1 METEKTIEK
10 FLDRVRREQTGVFT
24 LNKIYLLLAVLT
36 CGYLAGNLAAYYAAH
51 PRAFLVPYLTV
62 VACAAGYILVR
73 YLASILTGFSRDDAA
88 LLVEN
93 RYPDLNNAL
102 INSWQLQKHIEDPK
116 AKDFVSISLIR
127 ELVRDTSHRIKEI
140 QAESVVSRKEATR
153 SRNLFFVSLLLT
165 GLVFLALPDFF
176 SRGYNNFAA
185 LPPQAKVS
193 LPAAE
198 EPASPLEAAPA
209 FVIEDI
215 RLKFNYPAY
224 TKLKSEVSDKPEVHV
239 FPGTEVQVR
248 AKLNL
253 PIAGA
258 DLLINRGDEYTLALE
273 KQRELSGSFMV
284 DGEGFYQF
292 RLKTTDGKKVVLPAK
307 YPITLKQ
314 DHLPKIILF
323 PANPKPVYFETDHV
337 QFFYEGYDD
346 FGIGKIN
353 LVIDVNG
360 KITSRPIKNLRG
372 TENQV
377 KNSYAWNL
385 AEMNLKPGDEVQFYL
400 EIYDN
405 DNVLGPKMGLSEM
418 FAFTLFDTR
427 GELEDLVH
435 LQDVLVDKMIV
446 LLSNSLIG
454 GKKIQD
460 GTLSDI
466 LRSKKYVVSSAD
478 LLIDII
484 RLAQRIVDQAE
495 LIQSFPQ
502 SYMTLLNNIIF
513 GLNDIREEQIELLQ
527 KFNPSIPPPNPVPV
541 GFKMPLIAPINQKLV
556 QHLERDILFLVK
568 IATRQKFS
576 QVMDMGN
583 QLSNLTESLRKEFEK
598 IKNRKK
604 SIGASKIKQQLAKA
618 RELLKNMMEKLA
630 RQTQGLP
637 GEFLNPEAFQSLDIE
652 QLMASMENIM
662 DLVKQGEIDKALDM
676 LNKLTEDLNTLT
688 EQLNEMGSRMD
699 DLVDMQIMKKIDESI
714 QDLLKLEK
722 KQKQLLKKTTQINQS
737 LRSAQLRQ
745 FEDMLKEFFEG
756 LKKDVNEIQSIFR
769 GAGEFLDNHPGL
781 RKFNELLDREARL
794 AHEIQELRQD
804 AVDASQSPGNL
815 QEKFK
820 ALKEAKDRQAD
831 LIRDRKKL
839 HIKVYDDFKGFL
851 PQFMEKYNALE
862 ELAKLFDLK
871 EFNDLFKNT
880 YPFTLRWRHNLRMIL
895 KPDPE
900 LSARLHDD
908 LRKVRILNSEISKKL
923 GTLSVS
929 LEKEFDSLITEAN
942 KTDLKNMAQEQGAM
956 RSDANKLSERFE
968 QMSRLNP
975 SISRELSAN
984 MSKAGKY
991 MKRAENNLSESN
1003 VPKSID
1009 SEAKAL
1015 QKLIETSEMLK
1026 ELKNSASQPQKQGKD
1041 KVAKLGTGKARD
1053 PRKGGSL
1060 RMQRERVDLP
1070 SEDQYQAPKEFRSE
1084 ILKAMKRRYPKKY
1097 KRFVTEYYMELVQ

>member
-1 METEKTIEK
+1 METGKTIET
-10 FLDRVRREQTGVFT
+10 FLDRVRREQIGVFT
-24 LNKIYLLLAVLT
+24 LDKLYLLLAVLT
-36 CGYLAGNLAAYYAAH
+36 CGYLVGNLAAYYAAH
-51 PRAFLVPYLTV
+51 FRDFFIPYLTV

-73 YLASILTGFSRDDAA
+73 YLASILTAFSRDDAA
-88 LLVEN
+88 LLVES

-127 ELVRDTSHRIKEI
+127 ELVRDTSRRIEEI
-140 QAESVVSRKEATR
+140 QAESVVSRKETAR

-185 LPPQAKVS
+185 LPPQAKAG

-209 FVIEDI
+209 FAVEDI

-224 TKLKSEVSDKPEVHV
+224 TKLKSEVVDKPEVHV

-248 AKLNL
+248 AKSNL

-258 DLLINRGDEYTLALE
+258 DLLINRGDEYALALE
-273 KQRELSGSFMV
+273 NQKELSGSFMV

-292 RLKTTDGKKVVLPAK
+292 RLKTAKGKKVVLPAK
-307 YPITLKQ
+307 YPITLKK

-337 QFFYEGYDD
+337 RFFYEGYDD

-360 KITSRPIKNLRG
+360 KMTSRPIKNLRG

-377 KNSYAWNL
+377 KSNYAWNL
-385 AEMNLKPGDEVQFYL
+385 AEMNLQPGDEVQFYL

-418 FAFTLFDTR
+418 FSFTLFDTR
-427 GELEDLVH
+427 RELEDLVN
-435 LQDVLVDKMIV
+435 LQDELVDKMIV

-460 GTLSDI
+460 GTLSGI
-466 LRSKKYVVSSAD
+466 LESKKYVVSNTD

-495 LIQSFPQ
+495 LVQSFPQ
-502 SYMTLLNNIIF
+502 SYMTLLNNIIS
-513 GLNDIREEQIELLQ
+513 GLNGIREEQIELLQ
-527 KFNPSIPPPNPVPV
+527 KLNPSVPQPNPVPV
-541 GFKMPLIAPINQKLV
+541 GFKMPLIAPVNQKLV
-556 QHLERDILFLVK
+556 QQLERDILFLVK
-568 IATRQKFS
+568 IANRQKFS
-576 QVMDMGN
+576 QAMDMGN
-583 QLSNLTESLRKEFEK
+583 QLSDFAESLRKEFER
-598 IKNRKK
+598 IKNQKQ
-604 SIGASKIKQQLAKA
+604 SLSASKIKKQLAKMQ
-618 RELLKNMMEKLA
+618 ELLKNMMEKLA

-637 GEFLNPEAFQSLDIE
+637 DEFLNPDAFQSLDLE
-652 QLMASMENIM
+652 QFTASMENIM
-662 DLVKQGEIDKALDM
+662 DLVKQGKIDKALDV
-676 LNKLTEDLNTLT
+676 LDKLTEDLNTLT
-688 EQLNEMGSRMD
+688 NQLNEMGDRMD
-699 DLVDMQIMKKIDESI
+699 DLVDMQIMKKIDQSI
-714 QDLLKLEK
+714 QDLLELEK
-722 KQKQLLKKTTQINQS
+722 KQKKLLEKTTQINQS

-745 FEDMLKEFFEG
+745 FEDKLKEFFES

-769 GAGEFLDNHPGL
+769 GAGEFLDNHPAL

-794 AHEIQELRQD
+794 AQEIQELRQ
-804 AVDASQSPGNL
+804 ATVDASQSPGDL

-820 ALKEAKDRQAD
+820 ALNEAEGRRAN
-831 LIRDRKKL
+831 LIREREALRLKA
-839 HIKVYDDFKGFL
+839 YDDFKSFL
-851 PQFMEKYNALE
+851 PQFLEKYNGLE

-871 EFNDLFKNT
+871 EFNALFKNT
-880 YPFTLRWRHNLRMIL
+880 YPFTLRWQHNLRMIL
-895 KPDPE
+895 KPDPG
-900 LSARLHDD
+900 LSARLNAD
-908 LRKVRILNSEISKKL
+908 LRKVRALNAEISKKL

-942 KTDLKNMAQEQGAM
+942 KTDLKKMAKKQGAM
-956 RSDANKLSERFE
+956 RSDTNELSDRFE
-968 QMSRLNP
+968 QMSRMNP

-991 MKRAENNLSESN
+991 MKMAENNLSESS
-1003 VPKSID
+1003 VPESID
-1009 SEAKAL
+1009 SETKAL
-1015 QKLIETSEMLK
+1015 QELVETREMLK
-1026 ELKNSASQPQKQGKD
+1026 ELKNSGNQPQKQGKD

-1053 PRKGGSL
+1053 PRRGGSF

-1084 ILKAMKRRYPKKY
+1084 ILKAMKRRYPQKY
-1097 KRFVTEYYMELVQ
+1097 KRFVTEYYMELVK